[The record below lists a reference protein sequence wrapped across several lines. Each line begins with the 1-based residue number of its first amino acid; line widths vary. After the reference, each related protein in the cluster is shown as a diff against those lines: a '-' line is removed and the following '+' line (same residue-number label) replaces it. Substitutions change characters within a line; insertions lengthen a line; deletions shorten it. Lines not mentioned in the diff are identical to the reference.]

1 MSLISRDL
9 YRFDDFELQPF
20 RRTLLRGGEKVA
32 LAPKTFEVFVCLVS
46 RAGEVVLK
54 EELFKE
60 VWPESFVEESNLTQ
74 HIFWIRKALADKAE
88 YDNSISR
95 IVGASTPVLT
105 PLSANAGP

>member
-54 EELFKE
+54 EELLKE
-60 VWPESFVEESNLTQ
+60 VWPESFVEESTL
-74 HIFWIRKALADKAE
+74 L
-88 YDNSISR
+88 
-95 IVGASTPVLT
+95 ST
-105 PLSANAGP
+105 SSGSGKR